1 MNDEGHRIF
10 ITFIDGVPQ
19 TEIPEGYYPVGDPI
33 DINTVVNAGDPSTIV
48 GGSAGGSDSGGQGGS
63 STMDTPEG
71 INYGKEL
78 LWMN

>member
-33 DINTVVNAGDPSTIV
+33 DINTVVNAFIPTI
-48 GGSAGGSDSGGQGGS
+48 
-63 STMDTPEG
+63 EG
-71 INYGKEL
+71 ISQVLQGFLIQQL
-78 LWMN
+78 LER